1 MSIKGR
7 NNNNIN
13 TYYFLILT
21 ILVGFITTS
30 FVYCDGD
37 NTSLSLQESNDR
49 NEKFA
54 KFQLDL
60 VKNIASTK
68 DVNKLKIML
77 EQALNEIST
86 TTTAE
91 TIVGEGKSLN
101 MLKDKNKSICCRRI
115 NSELDGFPNIEISGE
130 VEE

>member
-7 NNNNIN
+7 NNNNNN

-101 MLKDKNKSICCRRI
+101 MLKDKHLFQFL
-115 NSELDGFPNIEISGE
+115 EL
-130 VEE
+130 